1 MNELQITE
9 LTQNSITNWDFAAIK
24 LQLESGLKKY
34 DIVYT
39 DEKEAKADKSELN
52 KIKNAIEDR
61 RKEYKKE
68 CLKPYNIVEAQ
79 VKELVT
85 MIDKRTE
92 HIDEAV
98 KEYKAKKEKEKLKEV
113 KAFYDKQS
121 ADLGE
126 YAEPLFGVFL
136 KNSKWLQVSHS
147 MKQCREEIV
156 LAVSKAKRETDRIK
170 ASGSPFVS
178 ALLDSYAK
186 GMSMED
192 ILKQN
197 DELITATKLAN
208 INLSSP
214 PVVPQ
219 KEVTADKE
227 NGTILMVYAS
237 KRQLESLIDFMNA
250 IGIEYELS

>member
-9 LTQNSITNWDFAAIK
+9 LTQNSITNWDFTAIK

-68 CLKPYNIVEAQ
+68 CLKPYNIVETQ
-79 VKELVT
+79 VKELVDI
-85 MIDKRTE
+85 IDKRAK

-121 ADLGE
+121 VDLGE
-126 YAEPLFGVFL
+126 YAEPLFEVFL
-136 KNSKWLQVSHS
+136 KNSKWLQGSHS

-156 LAVSKAKRETDRIK
+156 LAVSKAKREMGEIK

-178 ALLDSYAK
+178 ALLDNYAE
-186 GMSMED
+186 GMSTE
-192 ILKQN
+192 
-197 DELITATKLAN
+197 ELQKKSEEYMTVTKRAN
-208 INLSSP
+208 INLEPTPVIP
-214 PVVPQ
+214 P
-219 KEVTADKE
+219 KEVTVDKE